1 MVIAHD
7 RFCLLKIDGFMSS
20 SKQITPK
27 LGLDL
32 PISIFFLIEALH
44 EFSFVF
50 NNLSCSHDHFP
61 GCFGIDLGKILTSY
75 LWHWSFSKV
84 AQVTMVEAK
93 CVKSLR
99 VVFKEDFVIIVVTNP
114 TNPDCNPPN
123 QRCIIIEILQLHS
136 LSQQVV

>member
-84 AQVTMVEAK
+84 AQ
-93 CVKSLR
+93 
-99 VVFKEDFVIIVVTNP
+99 DFVIIVVTNP